1 MKTLKQT
8 LPFLLFVG
16 ILAMAMSCSSPKKEK
31 EEKKLSPR
39 ETVDLFLKNLIKD
52 NLPGAKALCT
62 VGYGEELKLVVLSGA
77 KLPSSLYEILDIS
90 MPDEKSAVAKVKIG
104 DDLAEIH
111 LVMLEDGTWLVNKS
125 IGLYD
130 TTIVN
135 ASGELRKYEMT
146 EIEDNVDAHQL
157 KKKVD
162 TIKNKV
168 KNVVSKKGGE
178 LMEEGEELIDEGEQ
192 LIDEKKGE
200 LKRNVQNEKQK
211 LEEKLENKKEEG
223 QELIDQKQDELQK
236 DAKDEQNRLRK
247 KLESKKSGLPK
258 KKG

>member
-192 LIDEKKGE
+192 LIDEKKGD

-211 LEEKLENKKEEG
+211 G